1 MNDTLPNSR
10 DPLSVVEPSGLLG
23 DVLQAPRTV
32 LWGMVAAFVVYQL
45 LKVAKVSKSG
55 KLPPGPKGVPFFGNL
70 FQLSKDAW
78 VTFAEWGKQ
87 YGMISLSFSHA
98 LLSSY
103 LDRGRRLRQ
112 VLPHPSGYPQLE
124 GSGGRPYGKAE
135 CEIL

>member
-87 YGMISLSFSHA
+87 YGASDTFIIWPSFRLTLHTYSSH
-98 LLSSY
+98 
-103 LDRGRRLRQ
+103 RLHERCW
-112 VLPHPSGYPQLE
+112 P
-124 GSGGRPYGKAE
+124 
-135 CEIL
+135 